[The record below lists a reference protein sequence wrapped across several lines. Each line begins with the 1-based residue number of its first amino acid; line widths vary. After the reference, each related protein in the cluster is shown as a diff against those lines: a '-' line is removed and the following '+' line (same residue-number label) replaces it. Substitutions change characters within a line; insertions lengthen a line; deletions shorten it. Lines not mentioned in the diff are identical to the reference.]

1 MNISDQ
7 ELRGMVRAAV
17 ARARQGPA
25 PAGAGDSTPFRMDA
39 SHARLPLVAGG
50 DEDGQCLIEPA
61 VRCVHCGYCQSLGH

>member
-7 ELRGMVRAAV
+7 ELRGMVRAAI
-17 ARARQGPA
+17 ARARQE
-25 PAGAGDSTPFRMDA
+25 PAGVDGSTTYRTDA

-61 VRCVHCGYCQSLGH
+61 VRCIHCGYCQSLGH